1 MKQLS
6 PNVNSTQ
13 WHKPIPTLRV
23 KNANFPKSKTATT
36 AILNVEKVNSFRKY
50 ESVLTKVQ
58 QCTPSTN
65 QQRCLES
72 KVQIFQNPSKMAAAA
87 ILKFEKVNSFLRDK
101 AIFTTFQQHTLGI
114 NHYRSLWSKI
124 IIFQKSKMALTPS

>member
-1 MKQLS
+1 VYTK
-6 PNVNSTQ
+6 
-13 WHKPIPTLRV
+13 HKPAAMLRI
-23 KNANFPKSKTATT
+23 KSANFPK
-36 AILNVEKVNSFRKY
+36 
-50 ESVLTKVQ
+50 
-58 QCTPSTN
+58 
-65 QQRCLES
+65 
-72 KVQIFQNPSKMAAAA
+72 SKMAAAA